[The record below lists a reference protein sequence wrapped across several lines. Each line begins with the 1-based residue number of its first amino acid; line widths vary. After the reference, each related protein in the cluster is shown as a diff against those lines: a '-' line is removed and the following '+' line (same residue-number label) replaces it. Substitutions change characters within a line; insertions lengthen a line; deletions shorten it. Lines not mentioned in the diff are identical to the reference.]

1 MTVAAATWPRKVAV
15 AVVPLG
21 ALRAAIA
28 RPTAMAQRTATV
40 AARAARLAQPMAEQR
55 VAAPAVVAKAAR
67 FWAQVDGWCGSVAH
81 CVAGVGAF
89 FGAQRMP

>member
-1 MTVAAATWPRKVAV
+1 MTVAAATWLRKVAV

-28 RPTAMAQRTATV
+28 RPTAVAQRKATV
-40 AARAARLAQPMAEQR
+40 AARTALLAQPMAEQR

-67 FWAQVDGWCGSVAH
+67 LGAQLDWCCGLVAH
-81 CVAGVGAF
+81 CVWLAGA
-89 FGAQRMP
+89 AAHARRMP